1 MYKEAVME
9 KRKEAALHLN
19 QLEDAI
25 VRIETQE
32 DVRKEDVLLALKAAY
47 WLTREW
53 LRSDAKK

>member
-1 MYKEAVME
+1 ME
-9 KRKEAALHLN
+9 KRKEAALNLN

-32 DVRKEDVLLALKAAY
+32 DLRKEDVLLALKAAY

-53 LRSDAKK
+53 LRSDDKK

>member
-1 MYKEAVME
+1 ME
-9 KRKEAALHLN
+9 KRKEAALNLN

-32 DVRKEDVLLALKAAY
+32 DLQKEDVLLALKAAY